1 MSQQTI
7 KQKARRTVR
16 ETAERRRKERLE
28 RERRIEDLA
37 AQVMTAIGE
46 RDEAVAK
53 KERRAGTALRE
64 LTEVEGI
71 SLAEA
76 VEWCDEQISVREATR
91 LRRLVDDDATTSR
104 KKNGGAAAGESPE
117 ADVGTAVG

>member
-1 MSQQTI
+1 LT
-7 KQKARRTVR
+7 
-16 ETAERRRKERLE
+16 RLPGPSH
-28 RERRIEDLA
+28 
-37 AQVMTAIGE
+37 TGIGE

-53 KERRAGTALRE
+53 KEGRAGTALRE

-91 LRRLVDDDATTSR
+91 LWRLVDDAASTSGKRSGDAD
-104 KKNGGAAAGESPE
+104 A
-117 ADVGTAVG
+117 GTAVG